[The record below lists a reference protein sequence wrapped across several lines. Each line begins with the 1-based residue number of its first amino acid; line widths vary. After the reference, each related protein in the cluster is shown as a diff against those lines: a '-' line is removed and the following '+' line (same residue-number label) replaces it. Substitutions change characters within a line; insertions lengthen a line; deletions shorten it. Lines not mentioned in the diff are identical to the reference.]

1 MKYFQRRRKLV
12 PLAIFIV
19 LYLIVLIPLIVF
31 NLQQRQET
39 RSKAAVATCG
49 NAPSDTMLII
59 DKSGSMNET
68 AGTSSTKLAS
78 AKSAATNF
86 INIISPDTRNYYGLT
101 TFSYTAT
108 LDSPMANNATTIK
121 SKISAISAN
130 GHTCVECGI
139 LKANQELALKK
150 RTGIKNVVV
159 LLTDGKANYVNG
171 TTSEVAVAT
180 AEQRALAA
188 ATSGHTANGTIF
200 FTIGLGNDVNS
211 TFLTKLAESTG
222 GKYYFSPTTDQ
233 LNGIYNQI
241 SQIIAKGS
249 ITGVVFDDANA
260 NGIKDTSEA
269 TLPNITIQYNTGSQ
283 AVQTITT
290 DNTGNYLISGLCD
303 GTYIVKQVVPAGWRQ
318 TLPAN
323 AGNYSV
329 LIANGNAITDKNFGN
344 TKVQPTPTPTP
355 TYISTPTPTKTP
367 TPTYAPTP
375 TPTYPPSPTPTPGL
389 TSFTLTVFQHGIG
402 ASGDNSNPAS
412 TLSNKNPVRKTIGAD
427 LQLFDISNKLIGV
440 GVGDVTYDK
449 EKGNYTGVISI
460 TSNNGSTNTFKT
472 GQYTLKVKT
481 EGHLR
486 RLMAGVQ
493 TIKAGQ
499 ANTNLPAVTLI
510 TGDINNSNSLNILDY
525 NHILDCYSDIAAADN
540 CSSPDKKT
548 ASDINDDGSVNHID
562 YNLFLREIV
571 TQPGE

>member
-1 MKYFQRRRKLV
+1 MQYFQRRKKLI
-12 PLAIFIV
+12 PLAIFIT
-19 LYLIVLIPLIVF
+19 LYLLVLVPLIVF
-31 NLQQRQET
+31 NLQQRQDT

-68 AGTSSTKLAS
+68 AGTSTTKLSS

-86 INIISPDTRNYYGLT
+86 INIISPDNRNYYGLT
-101 TFSYTAT
+101 TFSYTAS
-108 LDSPMANNATTIK
+108 LDSPMSNNASTIK

-130 GHTCVECGI
+130 GHTCIECGI

-150 RTGIKNVVV
+150 RTGIKNIVV
-159 LLTDGKANYVNG
+159 LLTDGLANYVNG
-171 TTSEVAVAT
+171 TNSEVAVAT
-180 AEQRALAA
+180 AEQRALTA
-188 ATSGHTANGTIF
+188 ATNGHNANGTIY
-200 FTIGLGNDVNS
+200 FTIGLGKNVNS

-260 NGIKDTSEA
+260 NGVKDANEV
-269 TLPNITIQYNTGSQ
+269 TLPNITIQYNTGT
-283 AVQTITT
+283 QTIQSTTT
-290 DNTGNYLISGLCD
+290 DSTGNYLISGLCD
-303 GTYIVKQVVPAGWRQ
+303 GSYNVKQVVPTGWRQ

-323 AGNYSV
+323 NGNYTV
-329 LIANGNAITDKNFGN
+329 LISNGNAITDKNFGN
-344 TKVQPTPTPTP
+344 TKAVPTATPTP
-355 TYISTPTPTKTP
+355 TYPPTPTPTKTP
-367 TPTYAPTP
+367 TPTYPPTP
-375 TPTYPPSPTPTPGL
+375 TPTYPAPTPGA
-389 TSFTLTVFQHGIG
+389 TSFKLTIFQHGIG
-402 ASGDNSNPAS
+402 ESGDNSNPAS

-427 LQLFDISNKLIGV
+427 LQLFDVSNKLIGV

-449 EKGNYTGVISI
+449 DKGNYTGMISI
-460 TSNNGSTNTFKT
+460 TPNSGSTTTFTT

-481 EGHLR
+481 VGHLR
-486 RLMAGVQ
+486 RLMPGVQ

-499 ANTNLPAVTLI
+499 ANTNLPAVTLV

-525 NHILDCYSDIAAADN
+525 NFILDCYSDIAAADN
-540 CSSPDKKT
+540 CSDPNKKT
-548 ASDINDDGSVNHID
+548 SSDINDDGSVNHID